1 MKVEDIKL
9 AFETNVKLGLVQ
21 DITADLNS
29 VGTSLTSIRPVL
41 TKAEDV
47 LIKNF
52 QTLELAEKAIVRVEG
67 LAKELGADSL
77 LKELEKPKMLLKEFR
92 NTTNNTLKAVQSGIA
107 NL

>member
-1 MKVEDIKL
+1 MKVEEIKL
-9 AFETNVKLGLVQ
+9 AFETNVQLGLVQ

-29 VGTSLTSIRPVL
+29 VGASLTSIRPVL

>member
-1 MKVEDIKL
+1 MFINGTISFTLSYSSKVIFFSFSSYIIIL
-9 AFETNVKLGLVQ
+9 SCL
-21 DITADLNS
+21 I
-29 VGTSLTSIRPVL
+29 
-41 TKAEDV
+41 DV